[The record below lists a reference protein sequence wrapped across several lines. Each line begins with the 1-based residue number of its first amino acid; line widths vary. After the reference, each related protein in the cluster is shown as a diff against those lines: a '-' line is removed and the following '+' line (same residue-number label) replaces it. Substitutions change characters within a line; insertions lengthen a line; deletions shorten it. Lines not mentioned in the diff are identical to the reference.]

1 MNKNYLYSDLT
12 GLIIEQAYYVY
23 NKLGYGFLEKVYE
36 RALLKKLRDIGL
48 DAQNQVPVKVFFED
62 MLVGDFSADI
72 LVEQKVFV
80 ELKSQETL
88 HPINEIQ
95 LVNYLKSTEVEVGLL
110 INFGPQI
117 QIKRRVFSNSYK
129 SNIL

>member
-72 LVEQKVFV
+72 LVEEKVFV

-129 SNIL
+129 SNLL